1 MGQCGGGIVQELGL
15 PKEKAH
21 LHRDAAWTARRADC
35 TLHQPRP
42 CLTEHWCTLG
52 GQDSSSPAAVMVL
65 RKRFNNLISL

>member
-35 TLHQPRP
+35 TLHQ
-42 CLTEHWCTLG
+42 LG
-52 GQDSSSPAAVMVL
+52 PVSARGGAP
-65 RKRFNNLISL
+65 